1 MYYCHKSMR
10 ICNDFRPQD
19 AVKRKRSRKI
29 CNGAK
34 PFFNSRV
41 HSVLHFDSYQEVHGS
56 QLILCFLIFS
66 FFKSLAMGQSD
77 SRPLP
82 AQFALAPGGA
92 DTERALPRDVLL
104 MVLDRVEG
112 LATFAA
118 CLRSCRLFYN
128 HLNREQAWAR
138 QLALVA
144 EREFPGRTE
153 WTGYQLEPIF
163 LVSSVSALPFSSLS
177 LSHFV
182 FFHPGRRLGFFSQLG
197 CGDWHV
203 SRPSV

>member
-1 MYYCHKSMR
+1 MR
-10 ICNDFRPQD
+10 IGDDLCPIRMLIKEKSKATKHLMDPIQLPFRVNVSSPLASYRSSSLVFQFF
-19 AVKRKRSRKI
+19 SRK
-29 CNGAK
+29 
-34 PFFNSRV
+34 S
-41 HSVLHFDSYQEVHGS
+41 LH
-56 QLILCFLIFS
+56 
-66 FFKSLAMGQSD
+66 MGQGD

-92 DTERALPRDVLL
+92 ETGRVLPRDVLL

-144 EREFPGRTE
+144 EREFPGRTK
-153 WTGYQLEPIF
+153 WTGYQLEPVF
-163 LVSSVSALPFSSLS
+163 LVSLCLTSCFCFWSALGLS
-177 LSHFV
+177 FNLFFFFLS
-182 FFHPGRRLGFFSQLG
+182 GRRLGFFSQLS
-197 CGDWHV
+197 CGDWYLSGPCV
-203 SRPSV
+203 